1 MVGSAFLLR
10 IGAMDGIVAG
20 MEHGK
25 CGTTA
30 GYHRHTRKLK
40 EPACDACKAAI
51 AKYRRERRWANGG
64 YKWVDAECGTRSG
77 WVRHMKRGE
86 TACNGCRE
94 AQTAYMRGYRAEKR
108 RKALRGTWNDV
119 ILDYLETWG
128 AMSPLDLVRLISE
141 RHPDVNHN
149 TVVKAVKRLED
160 RGLLDADRYAPNDV
174 VYRVSDWYLEN
185 VG

>member
-1 MVGSAFLLR
+1 
-10 IGAMDGIVAG
+10 
-20 MEHGK
+20 
-25 CGTTA
+25 
-30 GYHRHTRKLK
+30 
-40 EPACDACKAAI
+40 
-51 AKYRRERRWANGG
+51 
-64 YKWVDAECGTRSG
+64 
-77 WVRHMKRGE
+77 
-86 TACNGCRE
+86 
-94 AQTAYMRGYRAEKR
+94 MRGYRAEKR